1 MLHCV
6 CVCMCVCAEM
16 IHNHYTIHNKREISI
31 INHTLHVTIET
42 VIGTLTCMSMAS
54 NRTSNRECY

>member
-6 CVCMCVCAEM
+6 CVCVCLCAEM
-16 IHNHYTIHNKREISI
+16 IHNQYNIIHNKREISI
-31 INHTLHVTIET
+31 INHTFQSTIEA

-54 NRTSNRECY
+54 NIA